1 LKESNLESIHP
12 DATLPPPLMPSEPG
26 SFARRTIVERK
37 PQIIRQVI
45 EDNGYPPG
53 IVRALDAFREEIASR
68 PMRPLREQALD
79 VALWNRELAA
89 HGGQT
94 WLEAPWY
101 LAEAYFYR
109 RLLETV
115 RYFQPG
121 PWKGHDPFGK
131 QKRKQEELAVERL
144 AEGWGQLADVEP
156 EVAFEALLH
165 SCLWGNRADLS
176 NYTVAV
182 QAHGGLAASQERRHV
197 LIDHTDAVRVLLA
210 DGPERVDF
218 INDNVGLDLL
228 FDLALADFLLVQ
240 GWARAVVCHLKD
252 RPFFVSDASPADV
265 QTTISLLRA
274 ASDPAVRDLGARM
287 RGHVEAERLI
297 LKDDPFWTSSLM
309 FRQLPPSLQAD
320 MARSDLVILKGDV
333 NYRRLLDD
341 RHWPHTTRMEEVAGY
356 FPASFLVLR
365 TLKGEIM
372 VGLEPGQAEALAAE
386 DPTWLINGKRG
397 IIQLVTAAG

>member
-1 LKESNLESIHP
+1 LKENNLESTPP
-12 DATLPPPLMPSEPG
+12 DVILPPPLMTSEPG
-26 SFARRTIVERK
+26 SFARRTIAERK
-37 PQIIRQVI
+37 PQIIRQAIV
-45 EDNGYPPG
+45 DNGYPPS
-53 IVRALDAFREEIASR
+53 IVRALEAFREEVASR
-68 PMRPLREQALD
+68 PMRPLREQAPD
-79 VALWNRELAA
+79 VAFWNRELAA
-89 HGGQT
+89 HRGKT
-94 WLEAPWY
+94 WLEIPWY
-101 LAEAYFYR
+101 LAESYFYR
-109 RLLETV
+109 RLLEAV

-131 QKRKQEELAVERL
+131 RKRKQEELAVDRL
-144 AEGWGQLADVEP
+144 AEGWGQLAGVEP

-182 QAHGGLAASQERRHV
+182 QACGGLAASEERRHV
-197 LIDHTDAVRVLLA
+197 LIDHTDAVQGLLA
-210 DGPERVDF
+210 DGLERVDF
-218 INDNVGLDLL
+218 SNDNVGLDLL

-240 GWARAVVCHLKD
+240 GWTRTAVFHLKD
-252 RPFFVSDASPADV
+252 HPFFVSDAMPKDV

-274 ASDPAVRDLGARM
+274 ASDPAVRELGTRM
-287 RGHVEAERLI
+287 QGHVEAERLI

-309 FRQLPPSLQAD
+309 FRDLPPSLRAEL
-320 MARSDLVILKGDV
+320 ARSDLVTLKGDV

-341 RHWPHTTRMEEVAGY
+341 RHWPHTTRMEEIAGY

-372 VGLEPGQAEALAAE
+372 TGLEPGQAEALAAE

>member
-1 LKESNLESIHP
+1 LKENHLEPTPP
-12 DATLPPPLMPSEPG
+12 DVTLPPPLMTSEPG

-37 PQIIRQVI
+37 PEIIRQVI
-45 EDNGYPPG
+45 ADNGYPPS
-53 IVRALDAFREEIASR
+53 IVRALEAFREEVALR
-68 PMRPLREQALD
+68 PMRPLREQAPD
-79 VALWNRELAA
+79 VAFWNRELAA
-89 HGGQT
+89 HRGRT
-94 WLEAPWY
+94 WLEIPWY
-101 LAEAYFYR
+101 LAESYFYR
-109 RLLETV
+109 RLLEAV

-121 PWKGHDPFGK
+121 PWRGHDPFGK
-131 QKRKQEELAVERL
+131 RKREQEELAVERL
-144 AEGWGQLADVEP
+144 AEGWGQLAGVES

-182 QAHGGLAASQERRHV
+182 QARGGLAVSQERRHV

-210 DGPERVDF
+210 DGLERVDF

-228 FDLALADFLLVQ
+228 FDLALADFLLVHR
-240 GWARAVVCHLKD
+240 WAQTVIFHLKD

-265 QTTISLLRA
+265 RATDSLLQA
-274 ASDPAVRDLGARM
+274 ASDPAVRELGTRM
-287 RGHVEAERLI
+287 EGHVEAERLI

-309 FRQLPPSLQAD
+309 FRRLPPSLRAD
-320 MARSDLVILKGDV
+320 LARSDLVILKGDV

-341 RHWPHTTRMEEVAGY
+341 RHWPHTARMEEIAGY

-372 VGLEPGQAEALAAE
+372 VGLEPGQAEVLAAE